1 MMAMQ
6 RMKGMKIKEMLRAIE
21 RIEKRIGSS
30 LSSVQKILLTTD
42 GSVTRTLEVLTG
54 KPVVVATVVRTL
66 IDADDD
72 LAKDLKI
79 KSGEV
84 VNYRV
89 VYLKNPNSDKAL
101 VFARSWTPIRGLN
114 ESIRRDLTS
123 SDIPIGKIIISH
135 KLETR
140 REIESIDAIK
150 ADGQLAE
157 AFKIRVGDSM
167 LSRHYRVIHNERIL
181 IRIEETFPVSSFL

>member
-6 RMKGMKIKEMLRAIE
+6 RMKGMKINEMLRAIK

-30 LSSVQKILLTTD
+30 LSNVQKILLTTD

-54 KPVVVATVVRTL
+54 KPVAVATVVRTL
-66 IDADDD
+66 IDADDA
-72 LAKDLKI
+72 LAKDFKI

-89 VYLKNPNSDKAL
+89 VYLKNLDSDKAL

-135 KLETR
+135 GLETR

-150 ADGQLAE
+150 ADSQLAE

-167 LSRHYRVIHNERIL
+167 LSRDYRVIHNERVL
-181 IRIEETFPVSSFL
+181 IRIEEAFPASSFL

>member
-6 RMKGMKIKEMLRAIE
+6 RMKGMKINEMLRAIE

>member
-1 MMAMQ
+1 MAMQ
-6 RMKGMKIKEMLRAIE
+6 RLKGMEINEMLGAIK
-21 RIEKRIGSS
+21 RIEKRIRSS

-66 IDADDD
+66 IDADDA

-89 VYLKNPNSDKAL
+89 VYLKNPDSDKAL
-101 VFARSWTPIRGLN
+101 VLARSWTPIRGLN

-140 REIESIDAIK
+140 REIESIDVIK
-150 ADGQLAE
+150 ADDQLAE
-157 AFKIRVGDSM
+157 AFKIKVGDSM
-167 LSRHYRVIHNERIL
+167 LSRHYRVIHNERII
-181 IRIEETFPVSSFL
+181 IRIEEAFPVSSFL